1 MNADDIIK
9 QGRELAGKLRDGAG
23 EQVAQHEQ
31 QIKDALGKVVNFVND
46 KTGGKYSDQVSKAV
60 GYVEHGVDLLA
71 SDKRDDAPGEQA
83 PGSASAEGQT
93 PPAGA
98 APSSAAPSSA
108 TPSGGPPPSGPAPSG
123 PGPSGPPS
131 GAASSS
137 ATPSG
142 GPPPGAPPAA
152 PTPPAPP
159 PAAAAPD
166 TAAAGQPS
174 TEPGI
179 DPKGPPAS
187 D

>member
-83 PGSASAEGQT
+83 PGSASAEGQS

-98 APSSAAPSSA
+98 AP
-108 TPSGGPPPSGPAPSG
+108 
-123 PGPSGPPS
+123 
-131 GAASSS
+131 SS

-159 PAAAAPD
+159 PPPPAAAPPD
-166 TAAAGQPS
+166 TPAAGQPS

-187 D
+187 G

>member
-108 TPSGGPPPSGPAPSG
+108 TPSGGPPPSGP
-123 PGPSGPPS
+123 SGPPS

-137 ATPSG
+137 ATPTG

>member
-46 KTGGKYSDQVSKAV
+46 KTGGKYADQVSKAV

-71 SDKRDDAPGEQA
+71 SDKRDDAPGEPA
-83 PGSASAEGQT
+83 PGSASAEEQT
-93 PPAGA
+93 PPTGA
-98 APSSAAPSSA
+98 AP
-108 TPSGGPPPSGPAPSG
+108 
-123 PGPSGPPS
+123 
-131 GAASSS
+131 SS

-159 PAAAAPD
+159 PPPPAPAPPD
-166 TAAAGQPS
+166 TPAAGQPS
-174 TEPGI
+174 TEPRI

-187 D
+187 G